1 MARIRRRREGVA
13 LSNMKVRLIP
23 ALILFPFLLTAI
35 GCSGEALRSFSELA
49 ALRAALIREYKHQ
62 DVNVIIRNANVLV
75 VAFVNSPLNGSTEA
89 EQSKRA
95 KEVARFVRDNYT
107 SIGEIDETWVFF
119 VRSRTYFYVFHQAEV
134 VSAFPFAKGLIEA
147 GELSSRPRRA
157 AKATASYSKPRDE
170 TTVMVNYL
178 QLYGDAKDG
187 LILIPLFTVPGD
199 KVAAPKSVALEFSSY
214 SGRGLFAQDRRI
226 SISVDGKVLASGDAR
241 LKSSG
246 RAGDGVVA
254 EFLSYDISY
263 QQLLKITEGSEVT
276 ISLGP
281 KQAELTPEQ
290 LRSLRGMKECV
301 DAHRCH

>member
-1 MARIRRRREGVA
+1 MARITLREGVA
-13 LSNMKVRLIP
+13 LPNMKVRLIP
-23 ALILFPFLLTAI
+23 ALILLSLLITAT

-49 ALRAALIREYKHQ
+49 ALRAALIREYRHQ
-62 DVNVIIRNANVLV
+62 NVNVVIQNTNVLGV
-75 VAFVNSPLNGSTEA
+75 TFVNSPLNGSTEA
-89 EQSKRA
+89 ERSKRA
-95 KEVARFVRDNYT
+95 KEVARFAEGNYA
-107 SIGEIDETWVFF
+107 SIGKIDEIWVSF
-119 VRSRTYFYVFHQAEV
+119 VRSRTYFYIFHQGEV
-134 VSAFPFAKGLIEA
+134 VSAFPFEKGRIEA
-147 GELSSRPRRA
+147 GDLLSRPRRA
-157 AKATASYSKPRDE
+157 AKAAASYSKPRDE

-187 LILIPLFTVPGD
+187 LILVPLFTVPGD
-199 KVAAPKSVALEFSSY
+199 KVAAPRSVALEFSSY

-246 RAGDGVVA
+246 RGSDGVVA

-263 QQLLKITEGSEVT
+263 QQLLKITEGSEVK

-301 DAHRCH
+301 DARGCH